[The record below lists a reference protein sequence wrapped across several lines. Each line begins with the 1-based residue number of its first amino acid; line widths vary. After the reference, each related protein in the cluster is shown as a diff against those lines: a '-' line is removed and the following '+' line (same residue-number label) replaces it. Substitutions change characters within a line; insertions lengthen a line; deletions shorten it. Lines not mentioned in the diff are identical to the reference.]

1 MSYFYR
7 NTMMYDTLLQMGRWF
22 GYRNNYDDLFKIWMG
37 EDAVGWYAYI
47 TDAFNELKAELRN
60 MARQN
65 QTPEYFGLKVRQDPG
80 ALIVTARNKMRSG
93 TSVSVPITLSG
104 RMIETPR
111 LWNKSETLSQSN
123 HGVRTVSTSDRDRDM
138 GGLREQK
145 G

>member
-1 MSYFYR
+1 
-7 NTMMYDTLLQMGRWF
+7 
-22 GYRNNYDDLFKIWMG
+22 
-37 EDAVGWYAYI
+37 
-47 TDAFNELKAELRN
+47 

-111 LWNKSETLSQSN
+111 LWNKSETIQENNLLCEQII
-123 HGVRTVSTSDRDRDM
+123 RTANDLDGIEHDFDPDVKAMIWRKRP
-138 GGLREQK
+138 
-145 G
+145 